1 MTHILI
7 RDNEEYTL
15 VTSKGQVQLKA
26 EDINEYINKASIID
40 NLKSM
45 SVSLS
50 RAIEDGDNLSIGIVI
65 GQVLSNINQI
75 INEVN

>member
-15 VTSKGQVQLKA
+15 VTSKGEIKLRS
-26 EDINEYINKASIID
+26 EDINETIRKAEIID
-40 NLKSM
+40 SLKSM

-50 RAIEDGDNLSIGIVI
+50 RAIEEGSDLSLGIVI
-65 GQVLSNINQI
+65 GQVLSGINQI
-75 INEVN
+75 INETN